1 LYLEACS
8 NPLFSFMYI
17 SFLTLNTY
25 RNGGGT
31 VNGGDT
37 VDGTEEGGDEDNED
51 DDMIVED
58 EVLEEEGGFVP
69 ASENPYL
76 QQTQS
81 NGSTSGTATGP
92 SPPISTGLQALRP
105 MLKGKYTRV
114 GPSQVQW
121 EGLWGMGPE
130 AFLPG
135 GFAQKMKYN
144 AAIPKPFFLQPFLL
158 NSELHSPIMYGYDC
172 TVYRVKPEETTIN
185 SEIMSPLF
193 IGYSKDPKQN
203 RAYPPVSCGYA
214 GHFVTRLAP
223 NPANPSVP
231 LDKKITEAGLKFAF
245 FQNGPVFRMEGIGKN
260 VYGWFTL
267 QGTYNPADLTLDA
280 YKAYLPLNVVPPS
293 PIPASAIAAA
303 PKSTNKLKLNMM
315 KRKSLATPKR
325 PAGPPKPKKERSTP
339 LTTNSSVVNE
349 LMTPDLNAARGP
361 RRKIV
366 PSYLRDTDSKIFAG
380 VASYMPRCEQLLEEM
395 MKFPNAIYFDK
406 PVDPVALNLPDYF
419 DIIKNP
425 MDLGTALSNVKNGTT
440 KNIEE
445 FDEEVSLVFSN
456 CKLYNPPTSMVH
468 GAAVAL
474 EKEFEVRIRSLRK
487 QIGDE
492 EIAAKA
498 RERERLRMEQ
508 NKMNMKVG
516 GGGGLG
522 VPMNRQYEDDMLSD
536 DFSHPSKKVR
546 RDSLGSYQM
555 MQTPRPALTHMKSST
570 SVASSGGMGS
580 AMMKKRPRADS
591 LTYDVPIAATPIAP
605 ATPAVDI
612 QALLGDVALQVSEKV
627 SRDLKAAHQRE
638 LSMLKAQ
645 LADMQMRL
653 MDTNATVQQVQ
664 QNAYVA
670 DLGGRGGMGA
680 SIGGGERGGRGG
692 ERASA
697 PVNRDK
703 VPLSYEEKKTLSA
716 QISKLPPEKVEK
728 VIQIIQDRMDLN
740 DANPEEIE
748 VDMETLDTPTLRQL
762 QKYVKSCQAST
773 KKRRTDGAAA
783 PKGHRMAAA
792 SAPGA
797 GMAHGMS
804 NVPVTGGDDSDDSD
818 DSDES
823 QDDGAASAA
832 VSSQVGFY

>member
-1 LYLEACS
+1 MSHTNDEEA
-8 NPLFSFMYI
+8 LFEDDEEVEM
-17 SFLTLNTY
+17 
-25 RNGGGT
+25 NGGGT

-37 VDGTEEGGDEDNED
+37 VDGTEEGGDDDDD

-58 EVLEEEGGFVP
+58 EVLDEEGGFLP

-76 QQTQS
+76 QSQS
-81 NGSTSGTATGP
+81 SMLNSAATAAPSTA
-92 SPPISTGLQALRP
+92 LLALRP
-105 MLKGKYTRV
+105 MLRGKYTRV
-114 GPSQVQW
+114 GPTQVLW

-130 AFLPG
+130 AFQPG

-158 NSELHSPIMYGYDC
+158 DSELHSPMMYGYDC
-172 TVYRVKPEETTIN
+172 TVYRIKPDETTVN
-185 SEIMSPLF
+185 PEIMSPAF
-193 IGYSKDPKQN
+193 IGYSKDPKTN
-203 RAYPPVSCGYA
+203 RVYPPVSCGYA

-245 FQNGPVFRMEGIGKN
+245 FQNGSVFRMEGVGKN
-260 VYGWFTL
+260 VYGWFKL
-267 QGTYNPADLTLDA
+267 LGTYNPADLTLDA
-280 YKAYLPLNVVPPS
+280 VKLYQPLGVVPPS
-293 PIPASAIAAA
+293 PIPVSTLPVP
-303 PKSTNKLKLNMM
+303 PKSTNKLKINMM
-315 KRKSLATPKR
+315 KKKSGAPPKR
-325 PAGPPKPKKERSTP
+325 SSGPPKPRKERSTP

-349 LMTPDLNAARGP
+349 LMTPDVNSARGP

-380 VASYMPRCEQLLEEM
+380 VAAYMPRCEHLLEEM
-395 MKFPNAIYFDK
+395 LKFPNAIYFDK
-406 PVDPVALNLPDYF
+406 PVDPVALNLIDYF
-419 DIIKNP
+419 EIIKTP
-425 MDLGTALSNVKNGTT
+425 MDLGTALSNVKNGTL

-445 FDEEVSLVFSN
+445 FDEQVSLVFAN
-456 CKLYNPPTSMVH
+456 CKQYNPPTSMVY

-474 EKEFEVRIRSLRK
+474 EREFEVRIRSLRK
-487 QIGDE
+487 QIGEE

-516 GGGGLG
+516 GGVG

-536 DFSHPSKKVR
+536 EYGHPAKKVR
-546 RDSLGSYQM
+546 RDSLGSFQM
-555 MQTPRPALTHMKSST
+555 MQTPRPALGHMKSST
-570 SVASSGGMGS
+570 SVASSGMGGS
-580 AMMKKRPRADS
+580 AMLKKRPRADS
-591 LTYDVPIAATPIAP
+591 LTYDTPLPATPLAAP
-605 ATPAVDI
+605 ITPAVDI
-612 QALLGDVALQVSEKV
+612 QALLGDVAREVSQQVSREM
-627 SRDLKAAHQRE
+627 KAAHQRE

-664 QNAYVA
+664 QNAYVN
-670 DLGGRGGMGA
+670 DLSGRGGGMGA
-680 SIGGGERGGRGG
+680 SMGGGERGGRGGG

-792 SAPGA
+792 PAA